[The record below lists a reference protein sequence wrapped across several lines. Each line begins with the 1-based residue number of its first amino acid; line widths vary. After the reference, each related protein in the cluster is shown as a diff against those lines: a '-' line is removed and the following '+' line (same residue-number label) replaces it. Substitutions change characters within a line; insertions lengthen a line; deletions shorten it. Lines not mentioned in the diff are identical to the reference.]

1 MRVRVGLTLTLT
13 LNSNPHPHP
22 NPKPSQVRGA
32 RAPPA
37 DPVHGGGVPEEGPRP
52 LLATGD
58 DADLALSAAYAAA
71 LSAGGRQLLL
81 GGTGQKCLAVAEGRA
96 DVAVTDPSPYPGPSP
111 SPTNPGPSGSPSP
124 SPTYPRA
131 SPSPSPGPANP
142 QTGAVTR

>member
-1 MRVRVGLTLTLT
+1 M
-13 LNSNPHPHP
+13 
-22 NPKPSQVRGA
+22 
-32 RAPPA
+32 
-37 DPVHGGGVPEEGPRP
+37 HGGGVPEEGPRP

-111 SPTNPGPSGSPSP
+111 SPTNPGPSLWEPEP
-124 SPTYPRA
+124 EPD
-131 SPSPSPGPANP
+131 
-142 QTGAVTR
+142 

>member
-1 MRVRVGLTLTLT
+1 MRVRVALTLTLT
-13 LNSNPHPHP
+13 LNSNPHP
-22 NPKPSQVRGA
+22 NPKPNQVRGA

-37 DPVHGGGVPEEGPRP
+37 DPVHGGGVPEEGLRP

-96 DVAVTDPSPYPGPSP
+96 DVAVTEPSPYPGPSP
-111 SPTNPGPSGSPSP
+111 SPTNPGPSLWEPEP
-124 SPTYPRA
+124 EPD
-131 SPSPSPGPANP
+131 
-142 QTGAVTR
+142 

>member
-1 MRVRVGLTLTLT
+1 M
-13 LNSNPHPHP
+13 
-22 NPKPSQVRGA
+22 
-32 RAPPA
+32 
-37 DPVHGGGVPEEGPRP
+37 HGGGVPEEGPRP

-111 SPTNPGPSGSPSP
+111 SPSPSPTNPGPSGSPSP
-124 SPTYPRA
+124 SPTYPRPR
-131 SPSPSPGPANP
+131 PSPANP

>member
-1 MRVRVGLTLTLT
+1 M
-13 LNSNPHPHP
+13 
-22 NPKPSQVRGA
+22 
-32 RAPPA
+32 
-37 DPVHGGGVPEEGPRP
+37 HGGGVPEEGPRP

-71 LSAGGRQLLL
+71 LSAGGRRLLL

-111 SPTNPGPSGSPSP
+111 SPSPSPTNPGPSGSPSP
-124 SPTYPRA
+124 SPTYPRP
-131 SPSPSPGPANP
+131 SPSPSPSPANP